1 MNATVVRSGLVAA
14 AFAASVAMCPPAIAG
29 PGFRPESPEAFT
41 AKTPVSPQRTEQSRD
56 ASLREPFPT
65 DESTQPL
72 LRAHRTIIF
81 TLRRGGLLLS

>member
-1 MNATVVRSGLVAA
+1 MNATVVRSGLIAA
-14 AFAASVAMCPPAIAG
+14 AFAASAAMCPPAIAG
-29 PGFRPESPEAFT
+29 PGFRPESPAAFT
-41 AKTPVSPQRTEQSRD
+41 TKTPLSSQRTAQSPD
-56 ASLREPFPT
+56 ASVRESLPT